1 MGSAAGRSGHR
12 SRPGGARVGRPP
24 PFPTGRS
31 AKSGPRPVW
40 SAAGRSATVGY
51 RPAGQRPVGRPPVG
65 LRRIRPVR
73 WLADRAA
80 FNGCGGDENIWPAPL
95 IEDIREA
102 LDSGAALYQ
111 QFNRFPP
118 RKTERVEHLRLMP
131 PVAVDLG
138 ELVGIIYRADKW
150 QPGKPRTYVHFMENR
165 PRLVCDVDGNR
176 LYIVGGSYQVT
187 ERGIEG

>member
-1 MGSAAGRSGHR
+1 MKTS
-12 SRPGGARVGRPP
+12 
-24 PFPTGRS
+24 
-31 AKSGPRPVW
+31 
-40 SAAGRSATVGY
+40 
-51 RPAGQRPVGRPPVG
+51 GQRRSS
-65 LRRIRPVR
+65 
-73 WLADRAA
+73 
-80 FNGCGGDENIWPAPL
+80 
-95 IEDIREA
+95 EDIREA

-150 QPGKPRTYVHFMENR
+150 QPGKPRTYIHFMENR
-165 PRLVCDVDGNR
+165 PRLVCNVDGNR